1 MFSCFGAVVGGV
13 VFAAGVATGALV
25 RPIFIP
31 PPLTVGEAAAA
42 PAATATDRP
51 SPAESRAALRAAHP
65 AQLLR
70 VLDGDTFE
78 ARVHVWPGIDI
89 TTKVRLRGIDAPELR
104 ARCPDERIKAEAAR
118 DALAAMLNEGDLTVL
133 RVGLD
138 KYGGRVLADAA
149 TRSVPDIS
157 TAMLATGLARPY
169 GGGKRQ
175 SWCGAAN
182 RTERQQKGAP
192 RGRYD
197 SNLLP
202 PDGR

>member
-1 MFSCFGAVVGGV
+1 MFSSFGAAFGGG
-13 VFAAGVATGALV
+13 VFAASVATGALL
-25 RPIFIP
+25 RPTVIP
-31 PPLTVGEAAAA
+31 PPVTVGEA
-42 PAATATDRP
+42 
-51 SPAESRAALRAAHP
+51 SPAESRAAFHAAYP
-65 AQLLR
+65 ARLLR

-118 DALAAMLNEGDLTVL
+118 DALAAMLSEGDLMVL

-175 SWCGAAN
+175 SWCG
-182 RTERQQKGAP
+182 GP
-192 RGRYD
+192 
-197 SNLLP
+197 
-202 PDGR
+202 

>member
-1 MFSCFGAVVGGV
+1 
-13 VFAAGVATGALV
+13 
-25 RPIFIP
+25 
-31 PPLTVGEAAAA
+31 
-42 PAATATDRP
+42 
-51 SPAESRAALRAAHP
+51 
-65 AQLLR
+65 
-70 VLDGDTFE
+70 
-78 ARVHVWPGIDI
+78 
-89 TTKVRLRGIDAPELR
+89 
-104 ARCPDERIKAEAAR
+104 
-118 DALAAMLNEGDLTVL
+118 MLNEGDLTVL

-192 RGRYD
+192 HGRYD

>member
-1 MFSCFGAVVGGV
+1 MFSSFGAAVGGG
-13 VFAAGVATGALV
+13 VFAAGVATGALL
-25 RPIFIP
+25 RPTFIP
-31 PPLTVGEAAAA
+31 PLVTVGEATAA
-42 PAATATDRP
+42 PAATAPDRP
-51 SPAESRAALRAAHP
+51 SPAESRAAFRVAHP

-78 ARVHVWPGIDI
+78 TRVHVWPGIDI

-104 ARCPDERIKAEAAR
+104 ARCPDERVKAEAAR
-118 DALAAMLNEGDLTVL
+118 DALAAMLNEGDLMVL

-175 SWCGAAN
+175 TWCD
-182 RTERQQKGAP
+182 AP
-192 RGRYD
+192 
-197 SNLLP
+197 
-202 PDGR
+202 

>member
-1 MFSCFGAVVGGV
+1 MAYVRIVSLDGRRFSLSGAAVGGV

-25 RPIFIP
+25 SAIFSSP
-31 PPLTVGEAAAA
+31 PATVGEATAA
-42 PAATATDRP
+42 PAATAPDLP

-104 ARCPDERIKAEAAR
+104 GRCPDERIKAEAAR
-118 DALAAMLNEGDLTVL
+118 DALAAMLNEGDLIVQ

-138 KYGGRVLADAA
+138 KYGGRVLADAV

-157 TAMLATGLARPY
+157 AAMLATG
-169 GGGKRQ
+169 
-175 SWCGAAN
+175 
-182 RTERQQKGAP
+182 
-192 RGRYD
+192 
-197 SNLLP
+197 
-202 PDGR
+202 